1 MEKRIVLFIV
11 GCCALLMFSC
21 LDSNNTEYTV
31 SRDCQIV
38 SFSLSNDSIEGLE
51 DVVFTIDQV
60 GGYIFNSDS
69 MPYGTVLNEK
79 AICTFQ
85 RASNYVIRTQAIQ
98 QATGDTIDV
107 NSGDSLD
114 FSQPVTFI
122 NDSLDF
128 SQPVTFINTWAD
140 GTTTKAYRAWV
151 NIHQVNPDSMAWGL
165 YQDQIPE
172 GTIQEE
178 KVVVFGEGD
187 AQAYYMYTQPSG
199 ADASYHLYRSPV
211 SDGHQWEELPVTGLP
226 AGNIRLSQLT
236 VFKNAFYAISEEG
249 TLYRSTDGSAWVSA
263 DEGSTYAVRALLG
276 CIRPISEERQTEA
289 LTAVVEAEGSLVY
302 AKMTDETT
310 GWELGAPV
318 ASGFPMSGFGNA
330 SFTSRF
336 LARVLVVAGRDS
348 ENRLTN
354 ATWSTE
360 DGLTWSKLTGS
371 DTTFFDAQEGMALI
385 PYDNEDP
392 NTENSFFLL
401 SGIDA
406 SGTASSEIYFSRD
419 GGINWSPS
427 DSLIMMPQEF
437 KARGF
442 ASIHVDADNFIYLFG
457 GKETPNSNVLNEIWR
472 GRINRLGF

>member
-1 MEKRIVLFIV
+1 MEKRIVLFMV
-11 GCCALLMFSC
+11 GCCALLMSSC
-21 LDSNNTEYTV
+21 LGNDTEYEV
-31 SRDCQIV
+31 SRDCQIL

-51 DVVFTIDQV
+51 DVVFTIDQL
-60 GGYIFNSDS
+60 GGWIFNIDS
-69 MPYGTVLNEK
+69 MPYGTVLDEK
-79 AICTFQ
+79 VICTFQ
-85 RASNYVIRTQAIQ
+85 ASLWITRIQALQ
-98 QATGDTIDV
+98 QATGDTVDV
-107 NSGDSLD
+107 SSGDSLD

-122 NDSLDF
+122 NTL
-128 SQPVTFINTWAD
+128 WD
-140 GTTTKAYRAWV
+140 GTTTKAYQAWV

-172 GTIQEE
+172 GTILDE
-178 KVVVFGEGD
+178 KVVVFDEGD
-187 AQAYYMYTQPSG
+187 TQAYYMFTQPSG
-199 ADASYHLYRSPV
+199 TDANYRLYRSPV
-211 SDGHQWEELPVTGLP
+211 SDGHAWTEYSVTGLP
-226 AGNIRLSQLT
+226 AGNVRLSQLT
-236 VFKNAFYAISEEG
+236 VFRNTFYAIGEDG
-249 TLYRSTDGSAWVSA
+249 TFYHSTNGNEWTSV
-263 DEGSTYAVRALLG
+263 ENLTYSVQALLG
-276 CIRPISEERQTEA
+276 CIQPISEERQTAA
-289 LTAVVEAEGSLVY
+289 LTAVVEADGTLVY
-302 AKMTDETT
+302 AKMTDEAN

-318 ASGFPMSGFGNA
+318 ASGFPMNGFGTA

-360 DGLTWSKLTGS
+360 DGLTWTKLTDA
-371 DTTFFDAQEGMALI
+371 DTTFFDAQEGVAVI
-385 PYDNEDP
+385 PYDNEDS

-419 GGINWSPS
+419 GGINWTLS
-427 DSLIMMPQEF
+427 DSLALMPQDF

>member
-1 MEKRIVLFIV
+1 M
-11 GCCALLMFSC
+11 
-21 LDSNNTEYTV
+21 
-31 SRDCQIV
+31 
-38 SFSLSNDSIEGLE
+38 
-51 DVVFTIDQV
+51 
-60 GGYIFNSDS
+60 
-69 MPYGTVLNEK
+69 
-79 AICTFQ
+79 
-85 RASNYVIRTQAIQ
+85 
-98 QATGDTIDV
+98 
-107 NSGDSLD
+107 
-114 FSQPVTFI
+114 
-122 NDSLDF
+122 
-128 SQPVTFINTWAD
+128 
-140 GTTTKAYRAWV
+140 
-151 NIHQVNPDSMAWGL
+151 
-165 YQDQIPE
+165 
-172 GTIQEE
+172 
-178 KVVVFGEGD
+178 
-187 AQAYYMYTQPSG
+187 PSG
-199 ADASYHLYRSPV
+199 ADASYHLYRSFV

-263 DEGSTYAVRALLG
+263 DAESAYAVRALLG
-276 CIRPISEERQTEA
+276 CIRPMDEGRQEET
-289 LTAVVEAEGSLVY
+289 LTGVVEAEGSLVY